1 MDYVVVP
8 MTTGKLTI
16 ESPNGNV
23 IKTQLTNG
31 QTYSRSIGVDHNVI
45 NDNDFDFTFIEIE
58 LKNKKNL

>member
-16 ESPNGNV
+16 ENSGGNV

-31 QTYSRSIGVDHNVI
+31 QAYSRNIGVDHNVI
-45 NDNDFDFTFIEIE
+45 NGNDFDFTFIEIE
-58 LKNKKNL
+58 LKNK